1 MDKHDEHKRTAT
13 PAEAGLRLDQ
23 FWAREM
29 EPHGISRERVKE
41 WIQAGLASIGG
52 KPCKK
57 PGQRLEGYEAL
68 SLTTPVLADLDA
80 PKPEDGPLTVL
91 LRDEVLAFLDK
102 PAGLAVHPAPGLRN
116 GTLVNRLL
124 HHFPELAPEISGMDG
139 ERPGIVHRLD
149 KDTTGIMA
157 VALTEGA
164 RLAIS
169 AAFAARAVSKTYLAI
184 VHGRPK
190 PGQWDDGGD
199 IDLPLGR
206 HPSIRTKMAVL
217 KKGGREARTTWKR
230 LWTDRLGRASLL
242 AVRLHTG
249 RTHQIRVHMAHMGH
263 PLVGDPVY
271 GSAEHS
277 RWLAQPGP
285 LAGLAPRQ
293 MLHAFRLALRHP
305 ETGEVI
311 DLRADP
317 PQDFLALLREL
328 SADCLRV
335 VLTGAPGSGKSALL
349 RALSAL
355 PEAPPVFSADACV
368 AALYEPGGDGA
379 AVLAQRL
386 ALRPGQGILDAS
398 GGVDRPALFSRM
410 LSEPGLRREVEDAIH
425 PLVEHALRRFWAE
438 NAARPLAVAEIPLF
452 FETGWRAQPDGQR
465 TDKKVKDGAAMADL
479 VVGLRTPP
487 ELRRGPLR
495 EARGLPPELLDAL
508 DSWQWPEDRK
518 LAACDLVVDNDGDL
532 EALAAR
538 AAELLVELEKRRAE
552 RRTKFEALLA
562 RMLDGV
568 AAEPV
573 ELPEEYDGA
582 WDEELG
588 EEGWEEDE

>member
-1 MDKHDEHKRTAT
+1 MDKHDEHTRTAT

-29 EPHGISRERVKE
+29 EPHGVSRERVKE

-68 SLTTPVLADLDA
+68 SLATPALEGLDA

-91 LRDEVLAFLDK
+91 LRDEILAFLDK

-124 HHFPELAPEISGMDG
+124 HHFPELAPEISGMEG

-169 AAFAARAVSKTYLAI
+169 GAFAARAVSKTYLAI

-199 IDLPLGR
+199 IDLPMGR

-271 GSAEHS
+271 GPAEHA

-285 LAGLAPRQ
+285 LASLAPRQ
-293 MLHAFRLALRHP
+293 MLHAYRLALRHP

-311 DLRADP
+311 DLRAEP
-317 PQDFLALLREL
+317 PRDFLKLLAAL

-349 RALSAL
+349 QALAEL

-386 ALRPGQGILDAS
+386 GKGVLTSD
-398 GGVDRPALFSRM
+398 GGVDKPALLARM
-410 LSEPGLRREVEDAIH
+410 QAEPGLRREVEGAVH
-425 PLVEHALRRFWAE
+425 PLVEHALRRFWAG
-438 NAARPLAVAEIPLF
+438 NSARPLAVAEIPLF
-452 FETGWRAQPDGQR
+452 FETGWRAGS
-465 TDKKVKDGAAMADL
+465 DKKTKDGEVMADL

-495 EARGLPPELLDAL
+495 EARNLSPELLDAL

-518 LAACDLVVDNDGDL
+518 LAACDLVVDNDGPL
-532 EALAAR
+532 PALAAR
-538 AAELLVELEKRRAE
+538 ARELMAELEKRRAA
-552 RRTKFEALLA
+552 RLA
-562 RMLDGV
+562 RFQAQLSRLLERV
-568 AAEPV
+568 AEEPV
-573 ELPEEYDGA
+573 DLPEDLPEDYEAETYD
-582 WDEELG
+582 
-588 EEGWEEDE
+588 EGWEEDA

>member
-1 MDKHDEHKRTAT
+1 MIDKHDEHKRTAS

-29 EPHGISRERVKE
+29 EQHGISRERVKE

-52 KPCKK
+52 KPCTK

-68 SLTTPVLADLDA
+68 TLTTPVLADLDA
-80 PKPEDGPLTVL
+80 PKSEDGPLTIL
-91 LRDEVLAFLDK
+91 LRDEVLAFIDK
-102 PAGLAVHPAPGLRN
+102 PAGLAVHPAPGLRS
-116 GTLVNRLL
+116 GTLVHRLL
-124 HHFPELAPEISGMDG
+124 HHFPELAPAISGMEG

-217 KKGGREARTTWKR
+217 KKGGRDARTTWKR

-249 RTHQIRVHMAHMGH
+249 RTHQIRVHLAHMGH

-271 GSAEHS
+271 GPAEHA

-293 MLHAFRLALRHP
+293 MLHAYRLALRHP
-305 ETGEVI
+305 DSGEVL
-311 DLRADP
+311 DLHTPP

-349 RALSAL
+349 RALASL

-379 AVLAQRL
+379 TVLAQRL
-386 ALRPGQGILDAS
+386 GKEIFDAT
-398 GGVDRPALFSRM
+398 GGVDKPALLARM
-410 LSEPGLRREVEDAIH
+410 LAEPGLRREVEDAIH
-425 PLVEHALRRFWAE
+425 PLVEHALRSFWAE

-452 FETGWRAQPDGQR
+452 FETGWRAG
-465 TDKKVKDGAAMADL
+465 TDKKTKDGEAMADL
-479 VVGLRTPP
+479 VVGLRTPA

-495 EARGLPPELLDAL
+495 EARDLSPELLDAL

-518 LAACDLVVDNDGDL
+518 LAACDIVVDNDGDL
-532 EALAAR
+532 PDLAAR
-538 AAELLVELEKRRAE
+538 AGLLLAELEKRRSA
-552 RRTKFEALLA
+552 RLAKFEVQLA
-562 RMLDGV
+562 RLLQAV

-573 ELPEEYDGA
+573 ELPEDF
-582 WDEELG
+582 DEEPFD
-588 EEGWEEDE
+588 EDWEEDE